1 MSNRVERFED
11 LNVYQEARLLTGK
24 VYDITKVGKFAKDF
38 GLVDYIRRAVVSIM
52 SNIAEGFERGA
63 NKEFIQYL
71 YYSKGSCG
79 EVRSHLNVAF
89 GQGYIDKQQYDDLYN
104 RCCSISSMLAHF
116 INYLST
122 SKIKGI
128 KFKHD

>member
-1 MSNRVERFED
+1 MNRVERFED
-11 LNVYQEARLLTGK
+11 LNVYQEARLLTDK
-24 VYDITKVGKFAKDF
+24 IYDITRVGKFAKNF
-38 GLVDYIRRAVVSIM
+38 GLVDQKRRAVVSIM

-71 YYSKGSCG
+71 YCSNGSCG
-79 EVRSHLNVAF
+79 KVRSHLNVAF
-89 GQGYIDKQQYDDLYN
+89 DQGYIDKQQYDDLYN

-116 INYLST
+116 INYLT
-122 SKIKGI
+122 SSEIKGI